1 MRRGLRLFL
10 ASFLREVTA
19 ATAGSNSPPPSPS
32 DNRITF
38 SHSGIENNSDSRF
51 PMERVL
57 FLVILLVVIPMCE
70 SWGWFS
76 SSPFSESTTDPSKHY
91 TVAKFSME
99 GFDDRKG
106 VRRIQNAKNKLT
118 LPNSCWES
126 AYRHLFASFSEIFA
140 ADEKWSRFGWHLSD
154 CFQKDSGRPPF
165 PSCDPKSSLA
175 ECLKYL

>member
-1 MRRGLRLFL
+1 
-10 ASFLREVTA
+10 
-19 ATAGSNSPPPSPS
+19 
-32 DNRITF
+32 
-38 SHSGIENNSDSRF
+38 
-51 PMERVL
+51 MERVL